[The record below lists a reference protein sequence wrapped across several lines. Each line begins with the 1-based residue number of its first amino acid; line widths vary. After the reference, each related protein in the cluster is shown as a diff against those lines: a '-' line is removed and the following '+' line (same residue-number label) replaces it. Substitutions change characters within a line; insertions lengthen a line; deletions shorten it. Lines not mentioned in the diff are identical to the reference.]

1 MFVKNAVW
9 KYDLQRIDRV
19 NQSTP
24 GKAFVSIMDM
34 ASIALCEFSGF
45 VILFVCLCGRVKE
58 TIAMRDNF
66 DVIYLVCID
75 KWKSVI
81 DALYSIRS

>member
-1 MFVKNAVW
+1 
-9 KYDLQRIDRV
+9 
-19 NQSTP
+19 
-24 GKAFVSIMDM
+24 MDM